1 MISNNQA
8 SLFAELMLIYN
19 ERTKKKWWRKIST
32 EQRRMYTLLGT
43 MDSTT
48 FIARRSL
55 DVRPMKAK
63 TAKPS
68 LLSYRQYKLVTFST
82 ITIFVHCIVWSLYE
96 TFFIT
101 IWAVQCTCAGV
112 HVFAML
118 CAVYLT
124 FVFKSTFASAFY
136 SKQFVLFCL

>member
-8 SLFAELMLIYN
+8 SLFADLMLIYN
-19 ERTKKKWWRKIST
+19 ERTKKKLWRKIST

-68 LLSYRQYKLVTFST
+68 QVCYL
-82 ITIFVHCIVWSLYE
+82 IVNINW
-96 TFFIT
+96 
-101 IWAVQCTCAGV
+101 
-112 HVFAML
+112 
-118 CAVYLT
+118 
-124 FVFKSTFASAFY
+124 
-136 SKQFVLFCL
+136 